1 MSIYDFEFKLKVVK
15 DYLKGNL
22 GYRLLAKKY
31 GMPSK
36 SPIVNWVRFYK
47 EFGDEGLHRKHS
59 KKVYPV
65 QFKLD
70 VLNFKKQTGAS
81 YADTASAFK
90 MNNPSMIANWQ
101 RKLLEE
107 GIEGLLEKPKGRPSM
122 SKKHQPKQR
131 AQDNGL
137 SREELLEREN
147 EILRLEVAYLKKL
160 KAFQKDPD
168 AFLEKHKQRWHSN
181 SKKKDSN

>member
-1 MSIYDFEFKLKVVK
+1 MSIYVFEFKLKVVK

-36 SPIVNWVRFYK
+36 SPIVNWVRFDK
-47 EFGDEGLHRKHS
+47 EFGDEALHRKHS

-65 QFKLD
+65 QFMLD

-107 GIEGLLEKPKGRPSM
+107 GIEGLLEKPRSEEHT
-122 SKKHQPKQR
+122 SELQ
-131 AQDNGL
+131 
-137 SREELLEREN
+137 SRGHLVCRLL
-147 EILRLEVAYLKKL
+147 L
-160 KAFQKDPD
+160 
-168 AFLEKHKQRWHSN
+168 
-181 SKKKDSN
+181 

>member
-1 MSIYDFEFKLKVVK
+1 MLFRKKFAGLKYYTEITKRPLRYCTPKVREKNLILGVFCMSIYDFEFKLKVVK

-70 VLNFKKQTGAS
+70 VLNFKKQRS
-81 YADTASAFK
+81 
-90 MNNPSMIANWQ
+90 
-101 RKLLEE
+101 EE
-107 GIEGLLEKPKGRPSM
+107 RRVGKEKK
-122 SKKHQPKQR
+122 
-131 AQDNGL
+131 
-137 SREELLEREN
+137 
-147 EILRLEVAYLKKL
+147 
-160 KAFQKDPD
+160 
-168 AFLEKHKQRWHSN
+168 
-181 SKKKDSN
+181 

>member
-1 MSIYDFEFKLKVVK
+1 MEKATLSLRWYCTPKVREKNLILGVFCMSIYDFEFKLKVVK

-70 VLNFKKQTGAS
+70 VLNFKKQDRKSTRLNSSHVAIS
-81 YADTASAFK
+81 YAVFC
-90 MNNPSMIANWQ
+90 
-101 RKLLEE
+101 
-107 GIEGLLEKPKGRPSM
+107 
-122 SKKHQPKQR
+122 
-131 AQDNGL
+131 
-137 SREELLEREN
+137 
-147 EILRLEVAYLKKL
+147 LKK
-160 KAFQKDPD
+160 K
-168 AFLEKHKQRWHSN
+168 
-181 SKKKDSN
+181 

>member
-1 MSIYDFEFKLKVVK
+1 MLGAQKRTKWYCTPKVREKNLILGVFCMSIYDFEFKLKVVK

-65 QFKLD
+65 LFKLD
-70 VLNFKKQTGAS
+70 VLKFKKKTGAS
-81 YADTASAFK
+81 YADKDSAFQI
-90 MNNPSMIANWQ
+90 NDIYLIEYRN
-101 RKLLEE
+101 RKHL
-107 GIEGLLEKPKGRPSM
+107 
-122 SKKHQPKQR
+122 
-131 AQDNGL
+131 
-137 SREELLEREN
+137 
-147 EILRLEVAYLKKL
+147 
-160 KAFQKDPD
+160 
-168 AFLEKHKQRWHSN
+168 
-181 SKKKDSN
+181 

>member
-1 MSIYDFEFKLKVVK
+1 
-15 DYLKGNL
+15 
-22 GYRLLAKKY
+22 
-31 GMPSK
+31 MPSK

-122 SKKHQPKQR
+122 SKKHQPRSGEHTSELQ
-131 AQDNGL
+131 
-137 SREELLEREN
+137 SRGHLVCRLLLE
-147 EILRLEVAYLKKL
+147 
-160 KAFQKDPD
+160 
-168 AFLEKHKQRWHSN
+168 
-181 SKKKDSN
+181 KKKQV